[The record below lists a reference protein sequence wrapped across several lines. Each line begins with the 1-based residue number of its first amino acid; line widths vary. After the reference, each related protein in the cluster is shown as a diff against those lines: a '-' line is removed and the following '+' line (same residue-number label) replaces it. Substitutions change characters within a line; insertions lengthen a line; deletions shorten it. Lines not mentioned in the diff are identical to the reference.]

1 MDDISKK
8 AADTKALLTGTLIVG
23 NHDSISLFGIH
34 AQNSLK
40 DYSRKVTSLL
50 LKNTEELDVA
60 VSEIV
65 TEIEQF
71 ESTISAPPKTFWGRT
86 RQRKNIVGEF
96 HRINTYIENTTIY
109 FKLQQAH
116 LIKEIKLLEKLDET
130 VKSCTSELKDCIEIG
145 KRVLQDRPV
154 VESAGLRTSALL
166 QDDSDNE
173 IWYSRLQKRVDDLSV
188 SHVVSLQ
195 NQAQIKML
203 HDSDLILLDK
213 IASAIANTFP
223 IWQNQMAVMLGID
236 LMEKRME
243 SNNYVL
249 DISEKNAKAASKQGT
264 SKLFSQE
271 KAPFHSE
278 NIQKADNLLREMLL
292 EMASLEKNDTMI
304 RQDIQK
310 VLQHVERGQVNE

>member
-1 MDDISKK
+1 M
-8 AADTKALLTGTLIVG
+8 V
-23 NHDSISLFGIH
+23 
-34 AQNSLK
+34 
-40 DYSRKVTSLL
+40 
-50 LKNTEELDVA
+50 
-60 VSEIV
+60 
-65 TEIEQF
+65 
-71 ESTISAPPKTFWGRT
+71 EST
-86 RQRKNIVGEF
+86 
-96 HRINTYIENTTIY
+96 
-109 FKLQQAH
+109 
-116 LIKEIKLLEKLDET
+116 
-130 VKSCTSELKDCIEIG
+130 
-145 KRVLQDRPV
+145 
-154 VESAGLRTSALL
+154 GLRTSALL

-249 DISEKNAKAASKQGT
+249 DISEKNAKAASKRVT
-264 SKLFSQE
+264 TKLFSQE

-278 NIQKADNLLREMLL
+278 DIQKADNLLREMLL

-310 VLQHVERGQVNE
+310 ILQHVERGQVNE